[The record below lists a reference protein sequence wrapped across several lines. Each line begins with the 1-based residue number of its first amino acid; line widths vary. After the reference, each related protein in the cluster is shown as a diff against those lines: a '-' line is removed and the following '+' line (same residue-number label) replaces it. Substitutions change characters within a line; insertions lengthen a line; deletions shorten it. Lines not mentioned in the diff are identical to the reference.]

1 MKQTFNGIIVGTG
14 GQGQITLLQ
23 ILAQASQSENLDI
36 KTSELHGL
44 SQKGGQVEVHFRL
57 GKGFFSPLV
66 EEGSADLIIALER
79 QEALRAC
86 YYGSKEA
93 KTVFLVNDLSL
104 PIPNQ
109 KPFTEEEIKKNLKKF
124 SEKIIFVPATDICQK
139 EFDAGIGAGVYLIS
153 LAVFKNL
160 LPLKPASI
168 KKAIKKIVKPKYVNL
183 NLKIFELA
191 REKSKETGF

>member
-1 MKQTFNGIIVGTG
+1 MKKTFNGIIVGTG

-23 ILAQASQSENLDI
+23 ILAQASQLENLDI
-36 KTSELHGL
+36 RTSELHGL
-44 SQKGGQVEVHFRL
+44 SQKGGQVEVHYRL
-57 GKGFFSPLV
+57 GKDVFSPLV

-79 QEALRAC
+79 QESLRAC

-93 KTVFLVNDLSL
+93 KTTFLVNDLTL

-109 KPFTEEEIKKNLKKF
+109 KPLTEEEIKKNLKKF
-124 SEKIIFVPATDICQK
+124 SEKVIFVPATEICQQK
-139 EFDAGIGAGVYLIS
+139 FNAGIGAGVYLVS

-160 LPLKPASI
+160 LPLKPVSI
-168 KKAIKKIVKPKYVNL
+168 KRAIKKIVKPKYVNL

-191 REKSKETGF
+191 REKAKN